1 MALFFRT
8 KLERSGWFLIS
19 RVIRLR
25 CPRTYWICST
35 SLSLVYRS
43 WRIVKM
49 SGVCLGTFCLTEF
62 VLVVLIAKVSMI
74 RSVMGSRCQIVMMV
88 ICRCQ
93 IYEYHCYSR
102 SHDLGG
108 DVWSVLKYYGEINY
122 IVCRE
127 SLGFP
132 SLNMVSDLIRRL
144 LRMVRRAS
152 SNF

>member
-19 RVIRLR
+19 RVIILK
-25 CPRTYWICST
+25 CPRNYWIYST
-35 SLSLVYRS
+35 YLGLVYRS

-49 SGVCLGTFCLTEF
+49 SGVCLETFCLTGF
-62 VLVVLIAKVSMI
+62 VLVVLIVKVTMI
-74 RSVMGSRCQIVMMV
+74 RSVMGRRCQIVMMV

-93 IYEYHCYSR
+93 IYEYHCYIR

-122 IVCRE
+122 IGCRE

-132 SLNMVSDLIRRL
+132 LLNMVSD
-144 LRMVRRAS
+144 
-152 SNF
+152 